1 MFRTHFRASKVV
13 TVVVLFLA
21 VFEGTAFAQDAPATP
36 PEEEGRISKA
46 FEFYPSDT
54 GWGTYFEPTVDAG
67 SSAEFTVLIGNTG
80 DVSQNIRT
88 YATDVFTAPEG
99 GGLAVPEYG
108 STPNDVTGWLDYP
121 EEVFPIEVGQGIER
135 TFTLAVPE
143 GTEPGHYVTA
153 VAAEHAEASGIE
165 GSENFRQKLRYVV
178 PIFITVPGEMSA
190 EFSLGDI
197 SLSVQPEV
205 LLIQFPVINSGDVN
219 VRPEGTIEFRD
230 EQGELIATIPI
241 LMQPVYARDDTVLSV
256 GVPGGLPPGRYQ
268 VKIEFTDPDSGAVAS
283 AENSDLLAEAAAT
296 PEPQTIVIASA
307 SVTPAPA
314 ADNVQ
319 FANVEAVISNFAEPV
334 ANAQLSLIAS
344 VGGEEVERFP
354 ISQSLSLPT
363 GETPVSTRY
372 IPATGWTTGEWTFEL
387 LLETVEPNGAAVV
400 VGRLPIEGTV
410 VIP

>member
-1 MFRTHFRASKVV
+1 MMIVFFALLLVPV
-13 TVVVLFLA
+13 FPGTV
-21 VFEGTAFAQDAPATP
+21 FAQGLPATP
-36 PEEEGRISKA
+36 SVDENRISTS

-54 GWGTYFEPTVDAG
+54 GWGTYFEPKIDAG
-67 SSAEFTVLIGNTG
+67 SSAQFTVLIANTG
-80 DVSQNIRT
+80 DVAQSLRT

-99 GGLAVPEYG
+99 GGLAVAEYG
-108 STPNDVTGWLDYP
+108 SSPNEITGWLDYS
-121 EEVFPIEVGQGIER
+121 EEVFAIEVGQGMER
-135 TFTLAVPE
+135 TFTLTVPE
-143 GTEPGHYVTA
+143 DTEPGHYVTA

-197 SLSVQPEV
+197 SLSVQPDV
-205 LLIQFPVINSGDVN
+205 LLIQFPVVNSGDVN

-241 LMQPVYARDDTVLSV
+241 VMQPVYARDDTILSV

-268 VKIEFTDPDSGAVAS
+268 VEIEFTDPDSGAVAS
-283 AENSDLLAEAAAT
+283 VENSDLLAEAAAT

-314 ADNVQ
+314 ADDVQ
-319 FANVEAVISNFAEPV
+319 FANVDAVISNFADPV

-344 VGGEEVERFP
+344 VGGAEVERFP

-363 GETPVSTRY
+363 GDTPVATRY